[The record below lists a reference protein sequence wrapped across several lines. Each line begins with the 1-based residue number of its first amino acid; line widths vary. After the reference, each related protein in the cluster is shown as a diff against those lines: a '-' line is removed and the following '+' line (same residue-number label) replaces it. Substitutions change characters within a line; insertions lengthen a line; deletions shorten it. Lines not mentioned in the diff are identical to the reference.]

1 MLIRFYLMQH
11 FYSNLKLID
20 SNYLTL
26 IYWSAIFY
34 DKDKR
39 LTLKWKKDIV
49 KRNQVDLDKIIEREE
64 LIIKDNAEI
73 IQAQSDQWK

>member
-1 MLIRFYLMQH
+1 MIL
-11 FYSNLKLID
+11 
-20 SNYLTL
+20 
-26 IYWSAIFY
+26 W
-34 DKDKR
+34 
-39 LTLKWKKDIV
+39 